1 MSVKMYSPVKKNFR
15 AQRQQLTA
23 GELEGIRAGEEE
35 SKAEPGRALPAEGGS
50 RDAGQQTSAA
60 PKHTGPE
67 AVGQE
72 HGPLAED
79 CFP

>member
-1 MSVKMYSPVKKNFR
+1 MYSPLKKNFR

-60 PKHTGPE
+60 PKHTAAGGCRPG
-67 AVGQE
+67 AQTTR
-72 HGPLAED
+72 
-79 CFP
+79 